1 MPNKTVYIENIGPVI
16 LRKNKRSKNVSISIK
31 PSKGVSVTI
40 PYFLSYAYGLEV
52 LEKKR
57 DWVEKHLPKIKAY
70 ELKKTV
76 FTEATVFNTMHRRLL
91 IQSHSLDF
99 VKTKIDD
106 KHLHIYYPEMT
117 SVQSHEI
124 QDIIKQAI
132 VKVLRAEAKDF
143 LPDRTLSLAQKYG
156 FKYQRIFIKNNKTLW
171 GSCSGRNNINLNLHL
186 VRLPVHLI
194 DYVIIHEL
202 CHTVE
207 KNHGLRFWSLMDSIL
222 TDSKKLSK
230 ELRKYRIDF

>member
-70 ELKKTV
+70 EQKKTV
-76 FTEATVFNTMHRRLL
+76 FTEDTVFNTMHRKLR
-91 IQSHSLDF
+91 IQSHSLDI
-99 VKTKIDD
+99 VKTKIDE
-106 KHLHIYYPEMT
+106 KHIRIYYPEIL
-117 SVQSHEI
+117 SVQNQEI

-132 VKVLRAEAKDF
+132 VKVLRAEAKEF
-143 LPDRTLSLAQKYG
+143 LPDRTLILAQKYG

-186 VRLPVHLI
+186 VRLPAHLI

-207 KNHGLRFWSLMDSIL
+207 KNHGPRFWSLMDSIL
-222 TDSKKLSK
+222 TDSKRLSK
-230 ELRKYRIDF
+230 ELRKFSIDF